1 MKLYY
6 VSKEGVYMQGI
17 YGIFDNFDLAKA
29 AMADAIEDE
38 RDNYHEFFIYE
49 RELNTQGYD
58 DISSTEGE
66 SK

>member
-29 AMADAIEDE
+29 AMAEAIKLEY
-38 RDNYHEFFIYE
+38 DNYHDFFIHE
-49 RELNTQGYD
+49 RELNTHGYD
-58 DISSTEGE
+58 DISSTEGV

>member
-6 VSKEGVYMQGI
+6 VSKKGVYTQGV

-29 AMADAIEDE
+29 AMAEAIELE
-38 RDNYHEFFIYE
+38 YDN
-49 RELNTQGYD
+49 
-58 DISSTEGE
+58 ISSTEGV